1 MTNDV
6 TRIYSDEH
14 PDFDKLSIL
23 TAEKGLVGGSFTNML
38 QDCIELEAKVEE
50 LEQEIER
57 LS

>member
-1 MTNDV
+1 MTNYV

-23 TAEKGLVGGSFTNML
+23 TAEKGLVAGSFTNML

>member
-1 MTNDV
+1 MTNYV

-23 TAEKGLVGGSFTNML
+23 KAEKGLVGGSFTNML
-38 QDCIELEAKVEE
+38 QENIELEAKIEA

-57 LS
+57 LR

>member
-1 MTNDV
+1 MTNYV

-38 QDCIELEAKVEE
+38 QECIELEVKVEE